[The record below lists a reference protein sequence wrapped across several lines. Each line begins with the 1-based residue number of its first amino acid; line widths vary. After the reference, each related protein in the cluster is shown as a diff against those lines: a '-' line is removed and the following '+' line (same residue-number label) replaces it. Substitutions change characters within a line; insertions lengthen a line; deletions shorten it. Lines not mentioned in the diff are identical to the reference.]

1 MKGLPASARAYV
13 LSVIVLGGLAVVV
26 VPLLPASRPTF
37 TIPVLIFAAAALLTQ
52 LQGVRV
58 VSAGRQGQAWSLLS
72 SVLIAT
78 IILFPLGSVILLV
91 LLTLGAYWLKRR
103 YPWYQGLFNI
113 AQHEIAIVLAAV
125 VWQWGRPP
133 GAVGFHAVQ
142 WYAAAFA
149 AGLTFYLTNGL
160 LVTLAIALTEGR
172 SPLQVGV
179 LSRGSFYREL
189 VLIWLSVLVADLWRL
204 NPWLTSLLAMPLVAF
219 SQMLRMHLEDTE
231 RTLRSQLDAENR
243 ARQLASLN
251 ELTRAL
257 TSSLERS
264 DVYEVLYTQIR
275 KSFELE
281 AFAVAFYDFHAH
293 QVKFGFVRS
302 GQRTLAAYV
311 RSASE
316 PILSRLL
323 HARGP
328 VVLDANRDRDAI
340 EGLSPARQLAG
351 ASGITAVPLTLGER
365 TMGFIVLGPR
375 QPLSEQDLALLSTMA
390 SQAAVALDKAQL
402 FESLQMQMAALEQ
415 TQLQLLQSAK
425 LATIGELAAFIAHEI
440 NNPLTSVLGYASL
453 ILSETAPNDPKRS
466 DLEVIEKEALRARAI
481 VRDLLGYARQT
492 DSVME
497 ATHVNAAIESVL
509 PLAKRRAEMHHV
521 TIASRLDPSLPPISA
536 DVSQL
541 KQVIINILNN
551 AIDAMPQGGEV
562 EVSTRQVTTNG
573 IGPRVEVAFQ
583 DHGVGI
589 PAEHLSK
596 IFDPFFT
603 TKEAGKGTGLGLPIT
618 KRIVERHGGS
628 VEVTSEEGRGT
639 RFTIQLPVP
648 PSR

>member
-1 MKGLPASARAYV
+1 MNGLPAHARAYI
-13 LSVIVLGGLAVVV
+13 LAVIVLGGLAVVV
-26 VPLLPASRPTF
+26 VPLLPSARPVVNVPF
-37 TIPVLIFAAAALLTQ
+37 LIFAAAALLTQ

-78 IILFPLGSVILLV
+78 IILFPLGSVVLLV
-91 LLTLGAYWLKRR
+91 VLTLAAYWAKRR

-113 AQHEIAIVLAAV
+113 AQHEIAVVLAAV
-125 VWQWGRPP
+125 VWGWGRPP
-133 GAVGFHAVQ
+133 GTVGFHAIQ
-142 WYAAAFA
+142 WYAAAFGV
-149 AGLTFYLTNGL
+149 GLTFYLTNGL
-160 LVTLAIALTEGR
+160 LVTFAIALTAGR
-172 SPLQVGV
+172 PLLQIDV
-179 LSRGSFYREL
+179 LSRASFYREL

-204 NPWLTSLLAMPLVAF
+204 NPWLTILLAMPLVAF

-251 ELTRAL
+251 ELSRAL

-264 DVYEVLYTQIR
+264 EVYEALYTQIH

-281 AFAVAFYDFHAH
+281 AFAVGFYDFHAH

-302 GQRTLAAYV
+302 RERTLPDYV
-311 RSASE
+311 RSASA
-316 PILSRLL
+316 PIISRLL
-323 HARGP
+323 HATAP
-328 VVLDANRDRDAI
+328 VVLDDNRNRDAI
-340 EGLSPARQLAG
+340 EGLSPGRELAG
-351 ASGITAVPLTLGER
+351 AAGVTAVPLTLGER

-375 QPLSEQDLALLSTMA
+375 HLLSEQDLGLVSTMA
-390 SQAAVALDKAQL
+390 SQVAVALDKTQL

-425 LATIGELAAFIAHEI
+425 LATMGELAAFIAHEI

-453 ILSETAPNDPKRS
+453 ILSETAPSDPKRS

-497 ATHVNAAIESVL
+497 ATQVNAAIESVL
-509 PLAKRRAEMHHV
+509 PLARRRAEMHHV
-521 TIASRLDPSLPPISA
+521 TISSRLDPNLPSISA

-541 KQVIINILNN
+541 KQVFINILNN

-562 EVSTRQVTTNG
+562 EVPTRKVTTDG
-573 IGPRVEVAFQ
+573 IGPHVEIAFQ

-589 PAEHLSK
+589 PTEHLSK

-628 VEVTSEEGRGT
+628 IDVTSEEGRGT
-639 RFTIQLPVP
+639 RFTIQLPIP
-648 PSR
+648 RTA

>member
-1 MKGLPASARAYV
+1 MKDLPPSARVYV
-13 LSVIVLGGLAVVV
+13 FSTIVLGGLIAVV
-26 VPLLPASRPTF
+26 VPLLPQARPVF
-37 TIPVLIFAAAALLTQ
+37 TLPFAIFASAALLTQ

-58 VSAGRQGQAWSLLS
+58 VTAGQQGQAWSLLS

-78 IILFPLGSVILLV
+78 IILFPLSNVILLV
-91 LLTLGAYWLKRR
+91 LLTLAAYWVKRR

-113 AQHEIAIVLAAV
+113 AQHEIAVLVAGL
-125 VWQWGRPP
+125 VWQWGRPL
-133 GAVGFHAVQ
+133 GTGGVHAVQ
-142 WYAAAFA
+142 WYSAAFA
-149 AGLTFYLTNGL
+149 AGLFFYLVNGL
-160 LVTLAIALTEGR
+160 LVTVAIALAARR
-172 SPLQVGV
+172 SVLQVGV

-204 NPWLTSLLAMPLVAF
+204 NPWLTSLLAMPLIAF

-231 RTLRSQLDAENR
+231 RTRRSQWEAENR

-257 TSSLERS
+257 TSSIERS
-264 DVYEVLYTQIR
+264 QVYEALYTQIQ
-275 KSFELE
+275 KGVELD
-281 AFAVAFYDFHAH
+281 AFAVGFYDFHAH
-293 QVKFGFVRS
+293 QVKFGFVRVGERALS
-302 GQRTLAAYV
+302 AYV

-316 PILSRLL
+316 PVLSRLL
-323 HARGP
+323 LAQGP
-328 VVLDANRDRDAI
+328 VVLDPNRDRDAI
-340 EGLSPARQLAG
+340 AGLHPSQQLAG
-351 ASGITAVPLTLGER
+351 AAGITAIPIILGER
-365 TMGFIVLGPR
+365 TIGLTLLGPR
-375 QPLSEQDLALLSTMA
+375 QPLSTQDLDLLFTMA
-390 SQAAVALDKAQL
+390 SQAAVALEKAQL
-402 FESLQMQMAALEQ
+402 FESLQMQMATLEQ

-453 ILSETAPNDPKRS
+453 ILSETGPDDPKRG

-492 DSVME
+492 DSVLE
-497 ATHVNAAIESVL
+497 QTHVNAAIESVL
-509 PLAKRRAEMHHV
+509 PLAKRRAEMHQV
-521 TIASRLDPSLPPISA
+521 TISSRLDPSLPSILA

-541 KQVIINILNN
+541 KQVFINILNN

-562 EVSTRQVTTNG
+562 EVSTREVTANG
-573 IGPRVEVAFQ
+573 IGPRVEIAFQ
-583 DHGVGI
+583 DQGVGI

-628 VEVTSEEGRGT
+628 IEVTSEEGRGT

-648 PSR
+648 PNR